1 MHSPGARRPLVQG
14 TRSGCRLSGMTHDE
28 RSALKFILEKLR
40 KAEGCADPEKRD
52 VGGVI
57 AYLID
62 ARQRLAKVLG
72 IDDDSLPPK
81 R

>member
-1 MHSPGARRPLVQG
+1 
-14 TRSGCRLSGMTHDE
+14 MTHDE
-28 RSALKFILEKLR
+28 RSALNFILVKLR
-40 KAEGCADPEKRD
+40 KAEGCADPERRD

-57 AYLID
+57 ACLID
-62 ARQRLAKVLG
+62 ARLRLAEVLG

>member
-1 MHSPGARRPLVQG
+1 
-14 TRSGCRLSGMTHDE
+14 MTHDE